1 MTRIVIVG
9 TYDTKATPLRALTQ
23 ALVAAGEEPITI
35 DTSVYA
41 SEAEVTFS
49 TDHVAEAIGERH
61 EGLAQRGR
69 AEAVRVMARGAA
81 SILSDLVS
89 RREVGV
95 LVLMGGSNA
104 ATVFTHLAPE
114 VPMGIPKILMATSVA
129 GDTKSIVDGADTVMM
144 YPVVD
149 VDGSNSILRAMI
161 KRLADTA
168 VVLKAEGPMMVSDKT
183 RRVGLTMY
191 GVTTPCVQHVE
202 KHLRLLGVEPL
213 VFHANGTGGTT
224 LERFASQWLID
235 AVADLTLAEL
245 GNEVLGGN
253 FPARPDRMTSV
264 SQAGLPQVIA
274 PGAIDMIAFGP
285 RDTVPQRFA
294 SHKIHAHNDLVT
306 LVRTTPEECHLIGQ
320 RLGER
325 LGEPEAETVVSI
337 PLGGTSMMDKAGE
350 VFHNPDAVSA
360 FLEGLKQTASAAIQ
374 IETTPKNINDPDFA
388 ARIFG
393 HLARFLDVRAS
404 LRAGGA
410 EQQTRTVTEGTHQ

>member
-1 MTRIVIVG
+1 MTRVVVVG

-23 ALVAAGEEPITI
+23 ALIAAGEEPITI
-35 DTSVYA
+35 DTSVFA
-41 SEAEVTFS
+41 SAAEVTYS
-49 TDHVAEAIGERH
+49 ADRVAEAVGEQH
-61 EGLAQRGR
+61 KKLAPRGR
-69 AEAVRVMARGAA
+69 AEAVRVMAQGAA
-81 SILSDLVS
+81 AILSELVS

-129 GDTKSIVDGADTVMM
+129 GDTKSIVDGADTVLM

-149 VDGSNSILRAMI
+149 VDGDNPILRAMI
-161 KRLADTA
+161 KRLAETA
-168 VVLKAEGPMMVSDKT
+168 VILKAEGPMMVSDKT

-202 KHLRLLGVEPL
+202 KHLRILGVEPL

-235 AVADLTLAEL
+235 AVADLTMAEL

-264 SQAGLPQVIA
+264 SRAGLPQVIA
-274 PGAIDMIAFGP
+274 PGAVDMIAFGP
-285 RDTVPQRFA
+285 RDTVPERFA
-294 SHKIHAHNDLVT
+294 GHKIHSHNDLVT
-306 LVRTTPEECHLIGQ
+306 LVRTTPEECRLIGQ

-350 VFHNPDAVSA
+350 VFHDPEAVRA
-360 FLEGLKQTASAAIQ
+360 FHEGLKETASPSIQ
-374 IETTPKNINDPDFA
+374 IETIDRNINDPDFA

-393 HLARFLDVRAS
+393 HLARFLDVQTPARSAI
-404 LRAGGA
+404 AG
-410 EQQTRTVTEGTHQ
+410 RNRVTAKEGVRQ